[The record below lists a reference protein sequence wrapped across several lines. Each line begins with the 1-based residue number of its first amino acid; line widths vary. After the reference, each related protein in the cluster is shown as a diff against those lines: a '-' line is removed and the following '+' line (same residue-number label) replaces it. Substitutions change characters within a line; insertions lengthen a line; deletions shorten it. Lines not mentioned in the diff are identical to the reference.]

1 MATASAWRVTHQMV
15 WSARGVLLS
24 GCLFFTLFSLIVTVV
39 PVGLVI
45 EERHELRRMGE
56 RLHDSTPV
64 LPEGLTVALVW
75 AAVAAL
81 AHTEPETFDRIVS
94 GRSAKGMVALAW
106 RARLGP
112 RLAYQLQLRVGGL
125 SPRQALA
132 PRNGEW
138 PLTADEMVWHLEFFG
153 IADAQ
158 LRPVS
163 RAHDR

>member
-1 MATASAWRVTHQMV
+1 
-15 WSARGVLLS
+15 VL
-24 GCLFFTLFSLIVTVV
+24 
-39 PVGLVI
+39 
-45 EERHELRRMGE
+45 
-56 RLHDSTPV
+56 
-64 LPEGLTVALVW
+64 
-75 AAVAAL
+75 
-81 AHTEPETFDRIVS
+81 S

-112 RLAYQLQLRVGGL
+112 RLAYQLQLRMGGL

-153 IADAQ
+153 IADSQ

-163 RAHDR
+163 PGRDR

>member
-1 MATASAWRVTHQMV
+1 VR
-15 WSARGVLLS
+15 
-24 GCLFFTLFSLIVTVV
+24 
-39 PVGLVI
+39 
-45 EERHELRRMGE
+45 
-56 RLHDSTPV
+56 
-64 LPEGLTVALVW
+64 

-81 AHTEPETFDRIVS
+81 AHTEPETFDRVVS

-112 RLAYQLQLRVGGL
+112 RLAYQLQLRMGGL

-132 PRNGEW
+132 PRNGDW

-163 RAHDR
+163 PGRDR